1 MTRKKKEV
9 RRSGKGNQ
17 LGRDGSWSVMVSHS
31 GTAGKE
37 EAGERQSNS
46 RSERDKHTERGF

>member
-1 MTRKKKEV
+1 MAEKKGEV

-31 GTAGKE
+31 GKARKE
-37 EAGERQSNS
+37 EAAESQSNR
-46 RSERDKHTERGF
+46 RSERDKHTGRGF